1 MTPLE
6 QKLLNLLSNQDVT
19 FFIPP
24 YQRNYEWTDA
34 QCKVFFEDV
43 KKTCDNNM
51 NGIEDEHFF
60 GSITFF
66 QDETNFGEPNK
77 LVLIDGQQRI
87 TTTMLFLVAIR
98 DTLHDD
104 ENICKFINSRYLK
117 NDNATGNDDEYKVS
131 TI

>member
-51 NGIEDEHFF
+51 NGIEDQHFF

-66 QDETNFGEPNK
+66 RTKQISVN
-77 LVLIDGQQRI
+77 Q
-87 TTTMLFLVAIR
+87 
-98 DTLHDD
+98 
-104 ENICKFINSRYLK
+104 INSY
-117 NDNATGNDDEYKVS
+117 
-131 TI
+131 